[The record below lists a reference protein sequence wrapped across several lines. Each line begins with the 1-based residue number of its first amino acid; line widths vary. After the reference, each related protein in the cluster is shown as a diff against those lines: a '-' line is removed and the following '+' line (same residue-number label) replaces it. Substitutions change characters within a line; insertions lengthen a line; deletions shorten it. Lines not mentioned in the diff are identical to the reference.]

1 MRQLTLITT
10 TLLLATNAFATELG
24 NFNQIKTAA
33 TQGNTLH
40 IAIDFSQCRVLQG
53 IAAAAVYNSIGVY
66 TPQAI
71 QIVQHAIVASFTH
84 FTLNSPGLPN
94 RPTLEFIKY
103 RIDPRDILT
112 VTSQPLDATNYSRI
126 GEQTTFSCPLSTAA
140 KIYTDV

>member
-1 MRQLTLITT
+1 MLFRS
-10 TLLLATNAFATELG
+10 
-24 NFNQIKTAA
+24 
-33 TQGNTLH
+33 QGNTLH
-40 IAIDFSQCRVLQG
+40 IAIDFSQCRLLKG
-53 IAAAAVYNSIGVY
+53 IATAAVYNSIGIY

-71 QIVQHAIVASFTH
+71 QITQHAIVTSFTH
-84 FTLNSPGLPN
+84 FTLYSPNLPD
-94 RPTLEFIKY
+94 RPTFEYIKY

>member
-1 MRQLTLITT
+1 MRQLTLIAT
-10 TLLLATNAFATELG
+10 TLLLTTNTFAAELG
-24 NFNQIKTAA
+24 NFNQIKNAA

-40 IAIDFSQCRVLQG
+40 IVIDFNQCRVLKG
-53 IAAAAVYNSIGVY
+53 VAAVDFYNSIGVY

-94 RPTLEFIKY
+94 KPTLEFIKY

-126 GEQTTFSCPLSTAA
+126 GEQTAFSCPLSTAA
-140 KIYTDV
+140 KIYTDI